1 MGAPTNTTL
10 GVCHWSHPRASRGR
24 GAAGR
29 PHCGPLGVGSLA
41 SLFPLQLPN
50 PMSSKRGGTE
60 GKRLARWGR
69 PWRGARAQPWRD
81 GRMGCE
87 RRVGGIND
95 KRYSIVIRTTGT
107 AAHLTA
113 HTALCHR
120 HISEDRRTTNVASA
134 KAGRQKIEER
144 TCGFT
149 FLSFG
154 RERPHTHIQTH
165 TKTRL
170 GASPLSTDT
179 RRRVQNGNSASPT
192 AAPTVALQVCL
203 WRAGNARCPS
213 PWSKPS
219 STVTHLP
226 RSIRTVRGLAA
237 ASRSQC
243 RAALGRQGPGRG
255 RAARDG
261 VCVVCARV
269 VMALRRGATVRGSVM
284 VAHTL
289 VS

>member
-29 PHCGPLGVGSLA
+29 PHCGPLGVGYLA

-60 GKRLARWGR
+60 GKRL
-69 PWRGARAQPWRD
+69 
-81 GRMGCE
+81 
-87 RRVGGIND
+87 
-95 KRYSIVIRTTGT
+95 
-107 AAHLTA
+107 
-113 HTALCHR
+113 
-120 HISEDRRTTNVASA
+120 A

-269 VMALRRGATVRGSVM
+269 VMALRRGATVRGSVR